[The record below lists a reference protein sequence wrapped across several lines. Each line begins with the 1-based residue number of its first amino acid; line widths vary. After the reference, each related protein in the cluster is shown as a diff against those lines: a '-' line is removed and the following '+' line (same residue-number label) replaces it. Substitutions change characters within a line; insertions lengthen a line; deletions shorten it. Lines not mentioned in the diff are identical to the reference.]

1 MSDHALGRALRTA
14 LEQQRQTLG
23 GPMDPR
29 RLESQLD
36 QLVTPDQHPLLPAL
50 SFLLRSALF
59 SRLLAQAQQGFGA
72 QATTVATALEEELRT
87 IYSPPVCARLH
98 DVIQGTLG
106 LPPASPA
113 LEMTADE
120 SVRASPVAKTAA
132 QVPAVVIRRERT
144 SGHQGI
150 LLAVLGVLVGILGGF
165 LLVVLGQYNQT
176 RQATNP
182 PSTAA
187 PEAPRQSPASPAEPE
202 TPSPPVLP
210 DEDTSKVDGGDPP
223 VGAGQGDANAAIS
236 SVQQLYEALNARD
249 YERVRNL
256 VGDAAADQFEPAFFG
271 QFDAVSISDLRQV
284 AVSGSLISLEG
295 QVTLTD
301 REGRTQVEAR
311 SFTVETATSPAQITA
326 SAFGRVIS
334 PR

>member
-36 QLVTPDQHPLLPAL
+36 QLVTPDQQPLLPAL

-87 IYSPPVCARLH
+87 IYSPPVCARLR

-120 SVRASPVAKTAA
+120 SVSASPLAKPAA
-132 QVPAVVIRRERT
+132 QVPAVVIRRERA

-165 LLVVLGQYNQT
+165 LLVVLWQHNQT
-176 RQATNP
+176 RQVANP
-182 PSTAA
+182 PSTAE

-202 TPSPPVLP
+202 TPSPPVMP
-210 DEDTSKVDGGDPP
+210 DEDTSKVDRGDAP

-249 YERVRNL
+249 YERVRTL

-301 REGRTQVEAR
+301 QEGRTQVEAR

>member
-87 IYSPPVCARLH
+87 IYSPPICARLH
-98 DVIQGTLG
+98 NVIQGTLG

-144 SGHQGI
+144 SGQQGI

-210 DEDTSKVDGGDPP
+210 DEDTSKVDGGDTP

-256 VGDAAADQFEPAFFG
+256 VGDEAADQFDPAFFG

-301 REGRTQVEAR
+301 RDGRTQVEAR
-311 SFTVETATSPAQITA
+311 SFIVETATSPAQITA